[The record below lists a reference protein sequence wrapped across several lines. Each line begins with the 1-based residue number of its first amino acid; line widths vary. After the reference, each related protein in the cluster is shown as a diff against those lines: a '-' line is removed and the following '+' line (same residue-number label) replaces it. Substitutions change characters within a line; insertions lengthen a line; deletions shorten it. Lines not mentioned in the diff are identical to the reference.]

1 MVLDFYPQGKAL
13 SQNRAEDYNPLAVV
27 ITSQS
32 FQFFDVIVSP
42 GMKFAVS
49 ERLMLTTK
57 NKKILRFERIQFNQ
71 LSESALD
78 ILPEII
84 LGVVF
89 RSEPRFMSF
98 LNKAHPLTTQMHQ
111 LQLLPGIGQK
121 RMWTILEARKNA
133 HFSSFTD
140 FIQRTGISDPASI
153 LFERIFSEL
162 EGTPKYRLFT
172 KNLNKI

>member
-1 MVLDFYPQGKAL
+1 MVLDFYPQGKSL

-27 ITSQS
+27 VTSQI

-57 NKKILRFERIQFNQ
+57 NKKILRSEQIQFNH
-71 LSESALD
+71 LSTSALD
-78 ILPEII
+78 ILPEVI
-84 LGVVF
+84 LDIVF
-89 RSEPRFMSF
+89 RSAPRFMSF
-98 LNKAHPLTTQMHQ
+98 LNEAHPLTTQMHQ

-121 RMWTILEARKNA
+121 RLWTILGARKNA
-133 HFSSFTD
+133 FFSSFAD
-140 FIQRTGISDPASI
+140 FTERTGISDPASI
-153 LFERIFSEL
+153 LAGRIFTEL

-172 KNLNKI
+172 EHIE